1 MIKEAITE
9 HGPIIAKG
17 MLKPHNQVLVLNH
30 QKQGSQTLSHP
41 QDWCHKDLNVSHKA
55 IKILEENIGSEIS
68 DISCSNIFAN
78 ISPQARETKEKKQMG
93 LHQAKKLWHSKRNHQ
108 QNEKGIH

>member
-9 HGPIIAKG
+9 HGPLIAKG

-55 IKILEENIGSEIS
+55 IRILEENIGSEIS

-78 ISPQARETKEKKQMG
+78 ISPQARETKGKKTNG
-93 LHQAKKLWHSKRNHQ
+93 TTSS
-108 QNEKGIH
+108 